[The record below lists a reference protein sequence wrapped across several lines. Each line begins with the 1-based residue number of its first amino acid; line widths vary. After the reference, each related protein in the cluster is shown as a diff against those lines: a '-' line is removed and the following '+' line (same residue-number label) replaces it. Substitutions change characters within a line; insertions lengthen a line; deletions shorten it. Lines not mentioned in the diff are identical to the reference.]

1 MGAHRSDDDTPMS
14 LRKGTQ
20 NQINGPYRYETS
32 GDRTFHPLMQ
42 FLKNDV
48 FDDFIGCLIV

>member
-1 MGAHRSDDDTPMS
+1 MGAHRPDDDTPMS

-32 GDRTFHPLMQ
+32 GDSELRVISDLHGGIFE
-42 FLKNDV
+42 
-48 FDDFIGCLIV
+48 